1 MSSNFTQVTFST
13 SGTTRQSGGL
23 KFQLSFFWDT
33 LVYIVCICTSKK
45 VSWIHKHCNEG
56 NVVQNMNIS
65 RSYLI
70 LEYSPVYYHV
80 FQLISW
86 LYPELSGAPLRKSGA
101 GAGAP
106 LLFHTWSGSGSAAP
120 FLGGAVGNLALRAP
134 APVKFQIIDILYL
147 FFSNNL

>member
-1 MSSNFTQVTFST
+1 MYLSPSKYH
-13 SGTTRQSGGL
+13 GQS
-23 KFQLSFFWDT
+23 WA
-33 LVYIVCICTSKK
+33 
-45 VSWIHKHCNEG
+45 ER
-56 NVVQNMNIS
+56 
-65 RSYLI
+65 RS
-70 LEYSPVYYHV
+70 LERR
-80 FQLISW
+80 
-86 LYPELSGAPLRKSGA
+86 SGAPLRKSGA